1 MTKTTTKPIKK
12 DNGTFSES
20 YQEAA
25 NRCRHFSTRED
36 VTSTHDIPAKH
47 IKSKLANMTVG
58 LEEVILKR
66 WRKINLFEL
75 ITYTQRY

>member
-12 DNGTFSES
+12 DNRTFSES

-25 NRCRHFSTRED
+25 NRCGQFSTIYTSED

-58 LEEVILKR
+58 LEEVSH
-66 WRKINLFEL
+66 
-75 ITYTQRY
+75 T